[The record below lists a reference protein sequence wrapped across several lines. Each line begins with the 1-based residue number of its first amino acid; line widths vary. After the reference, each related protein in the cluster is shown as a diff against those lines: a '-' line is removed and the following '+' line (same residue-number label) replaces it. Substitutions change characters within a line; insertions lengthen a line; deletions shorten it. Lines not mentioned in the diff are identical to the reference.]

1 MGNLHGIHR
10 SHHGGSNF
18 PGEAPNS
25 PFPPPYT
32 AAPAPAP
39 APSSPSDHH
48 MTVGPYCHVDS
59 SLRSL
64 AGKAEG
70 FGRAAVGGLNGPIC
84 HVTSLAGKFQK
95 SPFSFIYPSNS
106 WIYIFFLFN
115 LQFSVLLLQIEKKY
129 DQVICQP
136 NTPNRNKT
144 SKVI

>member
-115 LQFSVLLLQIEKKY
+115 L
-129 DQVICQP
+129 
-136 NTPNRNKT
+136 
-144 SKVI
+144 